1 MRAFLAITTMAF
13 LVVEASYGQGRA
25 VLQGS
30 LEDAEARRNAWIGA
44 QMIAAKRERGI
55 DSGRYLFGVDERWT
69 AAFDSKGKSEFAGTL
84 FIKQLPDFRV
94 GDWGC
99 SDDFYTVLQK
109 LGENALLASTRAPVN
124 DVVLLRGLDCSKVTD
139 GVEFILQRP
148 VFITGTHTYTALAGD
163 SRTVLLIECDTDRVS
178 KLMAAEVEKK
188 RTEARAREEALAE
201 SMRLEKARQEQQRAE
216 EEARQKQAMQKEEA
230 RQKRIEDAKRRTWA
244 FSDGSRQVDAKF
256 VRLANGVVTLQSD
269 DGKEFDIRWDRLSL
283 EDQSFVRQRRWMNIA
298 ATEPEHTTQPS
309 EPGPRPSEAKQVPEA
324 KPDAAKSVVED
335 RRSRWLNESYDTTVY
350 HVQGTQWAELDNK
363 TQKIKWNATET
374 SRNDEYIEMYNST
387 RNQAWRFY
395 ERRME
400 LRDGDQW
407 KWLSNGRWVSSGN
420 VTNTAKP

>member
-1 MRAFLAITTMAF
+1 MKAFLAITAMAF
-13 LVVEASYGQGRA
+13 LVVETSYGQGRA

-30 LEDAEARRNAWIGA
+30 LEDAEARRNAWIDP
-44 QMIAAKRERGI
+44 QLIAAKREKGI
-55 DSGRYLFGVDERWT
+55 DSGRCLFGVDERWT
-69 AAFDSKGKSEFAGTL
+69 AVFDSKGKSEFAGTL

-99 SDDFYTVLQK
+99 SDDFYTVLQR
-109 LGENALLASTRAPVN
+109 LGDNALLASTRAPVN

-163 SRTVLLIECDTDRVS
+163 SKTVLLIECDTDRVS

-188 RTEARAREEALAE
+188 RTEARAREEALVE

-216 EEARQKQAMQKEEA
+216 EEARQKQAMQKEA
-230 RQKRIEDAKRRTWA
+230 VRQKRIEDAKRRTWI

-283 EDQSFVRQRRWMNIA
+283 EDQSFVRQRRWMPVVTFFKPTAYSRISFGTGICDRTSSHNCSVSSVAVCMAIIMLGEVP
-298 ATEPEHTTQPS
+298 TKDSICLNCFRLNKPS
-309 EPGPRPSEAKQVPEA
+309 PRIKLKRFS
-324 KPDAAKSVVED
+324 
-335 RRSRWLNESYDTTVY
+335 RSHRLP
-350 HVQGTQWAELDNK
+350 
-363 TQKIKWNATET
+363 T
-374 SRNDEYIEMYNST
+374 S
-387 RNQAWRFY
+387 A
-395 ERRME
+395 
-400 LRDGDQW
+400 
-407 KWLSNGRWVSSGN
+407 SNGRPSAN
-420 VTNTAKP
+420 VLPSRRASNSAVASTLSAP